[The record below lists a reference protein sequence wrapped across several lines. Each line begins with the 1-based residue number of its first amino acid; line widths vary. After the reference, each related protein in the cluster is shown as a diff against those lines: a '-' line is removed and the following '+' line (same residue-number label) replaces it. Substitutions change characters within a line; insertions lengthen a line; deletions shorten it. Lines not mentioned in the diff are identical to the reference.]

1 MVSTAKKETPFH
13 ILVVED
19 DPNTADML
27 TSYFSS
33 LGYEVSHAAWGQDA
47 LTIAAGNTPD
57 LVLLDIHL
65 PDIDGYEVCT
75 QLRSRRRT
83 QHTPIIFLTERRER
97 RDRLTGLELGAID
110 YLTKPFDIQEIR
122 YRVRNILRHCDTE
135 ALLHPITGL
144 PTATLIQEQLE
155 QVKEHPELSVVG
167 LSLQEM
173 KAFGDVYG
181 FVTHDDVL
189 RAVALILRNTAPE
202 VMRQDPFVGQLST
215 YKFLMVV
222 TEAKRY
228 LAMGRLHQRLDEAI
242 SFFYPHQDWK
252 SGTHNDDLP
261 LPKIGFCLSY
271 ITAEHIPPTCALDQ
285 LRDALFPK
293 TMA

>member
-1 MVSTAKKETPFH
+1 LVSTAKKETPFH

-47 LTIAAGNTPD
+47 LTIAAENTPD
-57 LVLLDIHL
+57 LVLLDVHL

-75 QLRSRRRT
+75 RLRSQRRT

-122 YRVRNILRHCDTE
+122 YRVRNILRHCDME

-144 PTATLIQEQLE
+144 PTSTLIQEQLE
-155 QVKEHPELSVVG
+155 RVKQHSELSVVG

-202 VMRQDPFVGQLST
+202 IMRQDPFVGQLGD
-215 YKFLMVV
+215 YQFLMVV

-242 SFFYPHQDWK
+242 SFFYPHQDWA
-252 SGTHNDDLP
+252 SGTHDDNLP
-261 LPKIGFCLSY
+261 LPKIGFRLSY
-271 ITAEHIPPTCALDQ
+271 ITAEHIPPACALDE
-285 LRDALFPK
+285 LREALFPK

>member
-1 MVSTAKKETPFH
+1 MVSTAKKETPSH

-47 LTIAAGNTPD
+47 LTIAAEKTPD
-57 LVLLDIHL
+57 LILLDIHL

-122 YRVRNILRHCDTE
+122 YRVRNILRHRDTE

-144 PTATLIQEQLE
+144 PTSTLIQEQLE
-155 QVKEHPELSVVG
+155 RVKQHSELSVVG

-202 VMRQDPFVGQLST
+202 TMRHDSFVGQLST

-222 TEAKRY
+222 PEVKRY
-228 LAMGRLHQRLDEAI
+228 LAMGRLHQRLEEAI
-242 SFFYPHQDWK
+242 SFFYPHQDWER
-252 SGTHNDDLP
+252 GTHDDDLP
-261 LPKIGFCLSY
+261 LPKIGFRLSY
-271 ITAEHIPPTCALDQ
+271 ITAEHIPTACDLDQ

>member
-1 MVSTAKKETPFH
+1 MVSAAEKETSLH

-47 LTIAAGNTPD
+47 LTMAAENTPD

-75 QLRSRRRT
+75 RLRSQRRT

-110 YLTKPFDIQEIR
+110 YITKPFDVQEMR
-122 YRVRNILRHCDTE
+122 YRVRNILRHTD
-135 ALLHPITGL
+135 ANILLHPITGL
-144 PTATLIQEQLE
+144 PTSTLLQEQLE
-155 QVKEHPELSVVG
+155 QVKQHPELSMIG
-167 LSLQEM
+167 LTLQEM
-173 KAFGDVYG
+173 KAFSDIYG

-202 VMRQDPFVGQLST
+202 IMRHDPFVGQLST

-222 TEAKRY
+222 PEAKRY

-242 SFFYPHQDWK
+242 SFFYPRQDWE
-252 SGTHNDDLP
+252 SGTHSDGSP
-261 LPKIGFCLSY
+261 LPKISFRLSY
-271 ITAEHIPPTCALDQ
+271 IRAEQIPPEGDLDQ
-285 LRDALFPK
+285 LRDVLFPE
-293 TMA
+293 TVA

>member
-1 MVSTAKKETPFH
+1 MVSTVKKETPFQ

-47 LTIAAGNTPD
+47 LTIAAENTPD
-57 LVLLDIHL
+57 LILLDIHL

-75 QLRSRRRT
+75 RLRSRRRT
-83 QHTPIIFLTERRER
+83 RHTPIIFLTERRER

-122 YRVRNILRHCDTE
+122 YRVRNILRHCDME

-144 PTATLIQEQLE
+144 PTSILIQEQLE
-155 QVKEHPELSVVG
+155 RVKQHSELSVVG

-202 VMRQDPFVGQLST
+202 IMRQDPFVGQLGD
-215 YKFLMVV
+215 YQFLMVV

-242 SFFYPHQDWK
+242 SFFYPHQDWA
-252 SGTHNDDLP
+252 SGTHDDNLP
-261 LPKIGFCLSY
+261 LPKIGFRLSY
-271 ITAEHIPPTCALDQ
+271 ITAEHIPPACAPDE
-285 LRDALFPK
+285 LREALFPK